1 MGLALTTPTVVGLY
15 INNLEKLPGG
25 NPDTDPYNYLLGTD
39 GFGAS
44 TTWGNKIDNL
54 INYMVS
60 YGYNYALFYDLHKPD
75 FIGSVPGEGA
85 AAEAFSASGQAILE
99 NIIPRFKAFG
109 ISVAAICDVFK
120 PNEVTN
126 RYDGT
131 SQIRKIH
138 KYNQDTGFDA
148 NKTFDWINFET
159 EFWNYRTVPT
169 VTNST
174 AQGTFRINNTVSGLA
189 TIDLASSPPCTQV
202 PNFSVLS
209 TIVRVGDLIEVTSSA
224 PGWRNLQ
231 IRQIVDVGP
240 TYLVVDRPWELP
252 GALTSFPCATWTA
265 KSRSSSVVDY
275 STFLYRV
282 AACTS
287 YLNSV
292 GSTMQSEAYVGFPDY
307 VYGQKQLADLYQIGN
322 LDRILLT
329 DYVRIPNWSYINASY
344 SRADSGAT
352 TWYNRI
358 GQGYNITT
366 APTTGNT
373 YRRVTDDIIPNI
385 DSNRVIGTIL
395 SAESSTKNNSSC
407 ITNCQDNNFS
417 GYFFEGR
424 SKTGITS
431 GNLIFRP
438 LNVSGVPIPPPPG
451 GECCGPTPFV
461 EPEDATGGSPFDP
474 RSIDDSWKY
483 IVDDPMP
490 SGAGY
495 APGIAKSYNKAV
507 TDGDVD
513 DTNLT
518 FDTLVVF
525 TQSIMRTLVTDPP
538 IPLLVSIN
546 TTNASCSGS
555 ADGAATVV
563 VTSGTAPFTYTWY
576 KDGLPYS
583 VDGPTSD
590 TTSTITGLDAALYAC
605 DVEDGTTAIYSVA
618 GSVLEPAVPVWNMT
632 ATDGNCAGENGTIT
646 VTISGWTTGP
656 LTYTPTEAYIQI
668 TGNPVWFV
676 LNAGNSWTKTYTGL
690 TAGAY
695 GGTLSLNSPGNSCDY
710 TDTAS
715 INAGTNITA
724 AIVAVFQPECFTST
738 RFTGVEVSTNSSNFP
753 ITHSITFTNSG
764 LTYTSGPINS
774 PSFVWSNLPYQ
785 VTAASDTITYTAT
798 DGLGCIDTD
807 SVTFNLPTEINVSV
821 SITQPTCAYSGDGS
835 INLTVS
841 GGETPYSYLWSNGET
856 TQDIS
861 NLYAGTYNYIIT
873 DDNGC
878 QITGSITL
886 TAPTPIILSTT
897 VVQIPEGETTG
908 GSISVDSV
916 SGGTAPYT
924 YLWSTGDTTNAITN
938 LSVGTYTV
946 TVTDDNGCETTKTFN
961 LYVRCDA
968 FDLTELKVAIYKA
981 QCCAGKKA
989 QQYIKYLQAGR
1000 EDLALCKRDELRFL
1014 TMAIDALY
1022 CITDL
1027 STGCFTC
1034 EQIKNILDQIAK
1046 YCDCDCC
1053 EEADTEQAK
1062 VDWDID
1068 NNKFNIIE

>member
-1 MGLALTTPTVVGLY
+1 MPALTTPTVVGLY

-54 INYMVS
+54 INYMAS

-174 AQGTFRINNTVSGLA
+174 AQGTFRINNTVSGLG
-189 TIDLASSPPCTQV
+189 TIDLGSSPPCTQV
-202 PNFSVLS
+202 PSFTVLS
-209 TIVRVGDLIEVTSSA
+209 TILRVGDLIEVTSSA

-329 DYVRIPNWSYINASY
+329 DYTRIPNWSYINASY

-407 ITNCQDNNFS
+407 VTNCQDNNFS

-424 SKTGITS
+424 SKSGITS

-538 IPLLVSIN
+538 IPLLASIT
-546 TTNASCSGS
+546 TTNASCAGAS
-555 ADGAATVV
+555 DGTATVV
-563 VTSGTAPFTYTWY
+563 VTSGTAPFTYTWT
-576 KDGLPYS
+576 KDGNPYS
-583 VDGPTSD
+583 VVGPTSD
-590 TTSTITGLDAALYAC
+590 TTSTITGLDAGLYAC
-605 DVEDGTTAIYSVA
+605 DVLDGTAAIYPVA
-618 GSVLEPAVPVWNMT
+618 NPVLEPAVPVWNMT
-632 ATDGNCAGENGTIT
+632 STDGNCAGEDGSIE
-646 VTISGWTTGP
+646 VEISGWTTGTY
-656 LTYTPTEAYIQI
+656 TYTPTDAYVQLSGDS
-668 TGNPVWFV
+668 TWYV
-676 LNAGNSWTKTYTGL
+676 LNAGNSWTKVYTGL
-690 TAGAY
+690 SAGSY

-710 TDTAS
+710 TDSTAVGTGSNISAS
-715 INAGTNITA
+715 IDSAIQPSCYTGT
-724 AIVAVFQPECFTST
+724 QFTYI
-738 RFTGVEVSTNSSNFP
+738 EVSTDSTNYP

-764 LTYTSGPINS
+764 LTYTSGAINL
-774 PSFVWSNLPYQ
+774 PSYAWSNLPYQ
-785 VTAASDTITYTAT
+785 ITSTTDTITYTVVDA
-798 DGLGCIDTD
+798 LGCTDTD
-807 SVTFNLPTEINVSV
+807 TITVNLPTEIEVTSV
-821 SITQPTCAYSGDGS
+821 VTQPTCPADNDGA
-835 INLTVS
+835 INLTVT
-841 GGETPYSYLWSNGET
+841 GGELPYTYSWSNGDT

-861 NLYAGTYNYIIT
+861 GLYAGTYDYTVT

-878 QITGSITL
+878 QVSGSVTVTG
-886 TAPTPIILSTT
+886 PTPIT
-897 VVQIPEGETTG
+897 VNVSVEQIPEGESSG
-908 GSISVDSV
+908 GSITINST

-924 YLWSTGDTTNAITN
+924 YLWNTGDTGTSITDLAPGTYAVAIT
-938 LSVGTYTV
+938 
-946 TVTDDNGCETTKTFN
+946 DDSGCQIQRSYN
-961 LYVRCDA
+961 LYVRCDQ
-968 FDLTELKVAIYKA
+968 FDITMLKVALLKA

-989 QQYIKYLQAGR
+989 KTYVNLMMAGR
-1000 EDLALCKRDELRFL
+1000 EDLAICKRDELRFL

-1022 CITDL
+1022 CITDFV
-1027 STGCFTC
+1027 TGPLTC
-1034 EQIKNILDQIAK
+1034 EEIQNILNQISK

-1053 EEADTEQAK
+1053 DEADQEHATVTWNTDENSF
-1062 VDWDID
+1062 DIID
-1068 NNKFNIIE
+1068 